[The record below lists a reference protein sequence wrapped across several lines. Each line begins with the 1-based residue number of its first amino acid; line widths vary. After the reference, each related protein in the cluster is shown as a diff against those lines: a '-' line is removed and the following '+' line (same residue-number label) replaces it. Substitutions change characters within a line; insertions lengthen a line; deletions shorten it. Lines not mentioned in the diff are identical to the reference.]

1 MYKNRIAKQALL
13 VWAEGRHLN
22 WVGVDVEMV
31 EYNWAYTF
39 IGDLRPMMKSHM
51 ERQWEVR
58 GANKDSTDN
67 TDLYRVYPM
76 LHGRELVA
84 L

>member
-1 MYKNRIAKQALL
+1 MSGGTTLKLSRGGCGNGGIY
-13 VWAEGRHLN
+13 
-22 WVGVDVEMV
+22 
-31 EYNWAYTF
+31 WAYTF
-39 IGDLRPMMKSHM
+39 IGGLRPMMKSHM

-67 TDLYRVYPM
+67 TDLYCVYPM